1 MHRGSVCGGVMG
13 RKEGRHASTITI
25 NLDQAFFLFFFCCTR
40 DFKDSCTSFSEGV
53 CGWCNEKDRTRPTK
67 FRVKKWS
74 ILEGKKILSCFVVCV
89 SFSHETAVR
98 PSRSNHPSHTSKAN
112 KKNIYIYKNSQL
124 VHSFSSLS
132 IYSCAYV
139 SLFC

>member
-1 MHRGSVCGGVMG
+1 MG

-74 ILEGKKILSCFVVCV
+74 ILEENKILSCFVVCV

-98 PSRSNHPSHTSKAN
+98 PSRSNHPSNTSKA
-112 KKNIYIYKNSQL
+112 KKKKKILQKFTTST
-124 VHSFSSLS
+124 
-132 IYSCAYV
+132 
-139 SLFC
+139 

>member
-1 MHRGSVCGGVMG
+1 MG

-25 NLDQAFFLFFFCCTR
+25 NLDQAFFFVFFCCTR

-98 PSRSNHPSHTSKAN
+98 PNHPSHTSKA
-112 KKNIYIYKNSQL
+112 KKKRKKFQKFTTSTKFTLFFLSLYLFIYIC
-124 VHSFSSLS
+124 LS
-132 IYSCAYV
+132 V
-139 SLFC
+139 LLHR

>member
-1 MHRGSVCGGVMG
+1 MG
-13 RKEGRHASTITI
+13 RKEGRHACTITI
-25 NLDQAFFLFFFCCTR
+25 NLDQAFFLFFFVVPEIL
-40 DFKDSCTSFSEGV
+40 KIHVLHFSEGV

-98 PSRSNHPSHTSKAN
+98 PSRSNHPSHTSKA
-112 KKNIYIYKNSQL
+112 KKKKKIYNNSQL
-124 VHSFSSLS
+124 VQSLHSFSSLS
-132 IYSCAYV
+132 IYSYAYICLSV
-139 SLFC
+139 LLHR